1 MSAVV
6 LFVLF
11 FVILLFGLPISV
23 TMGISSILPWVVD
36 NTFAANLVMV
46 LRQMMSGV
54 NSLTLLA
61 IPMFM
66 LSGTIMARGGISKK
80 LFDVFT
86 YFVGNVIGGVPCAV
100 IITCLFYGAISG
112 SAPATVAA
120 VGAMTIP
127 VMVNLGYSKE
137 FSTAVVTVAG
147 GLGCIIPPSIPF
159 VLYSTSAGTSVGDMF
174 IAGIV
179 PGLLLGGLL
188 MIYAVYYSARRGED
202 RVRIKAVMGELRG
215 QGFLRLFLDSFWAL
229 LTPVII
235 LGSIY
240 GGIATP
246 TEAAVISVY
255 YALFVSVFIYKTIK
269 VSEIPAVF
277 MESLKTIA
285 PILFVLSAVASG
297 PMFTVLVCTLMEK
310 MSGRKL
316 VSWNVKQL
324 MGKVGGTMLIVYTV
338 FKCLDSWYW
347 ATDMLA
353 GEGLTFDQMFHGW
366 IYGKW
371 LFWIEHAFLII
382 PMIVLLIKPLR
393 TKPWIFYLM
402 LFLTCASI
410 TINRYVLTV
419 QGLAQPVMPFD
430 SWYTYAPNWAEWAS
444 CFLVFAYAAMVLSLA
459 YRYTPMFP
467 QEAELNKK

>member
-1 MSAVV
+1 MDYSKPVDAELFPEGCERCSLTKFTGWMSILGVIFLWGLYAAVRV
-6 LFVLF
+6 LG
-11 FVILLFGLPISV
+11 FGLGETGMDDYFGFGLWI
-23 TMGISSILPWVVD
+23 
-36 NTFAANLVMV
+36 TFDL
-46 LRQMMSGV
+46 
-54 NSLTLLA
+54 
-61 IPMFM
+61 
-66 LSGTIMARGGISKK
+66 
-80 LFDVFT
+80 
-86 YFVGNVIGGVPCAV
+86 AV
-100 IITCLFYGAISG
+100 IALGA
-112 SAPATVAA
+112 
-120 VGAMTIP
+120 GAFFTGALRYILNIDELKNI
-127 VMVNLGYSKE
+127 VNL
-137 FSTAVVTVAG
+137 
-147 GLGCIIPPSIPF
+147 
-159 VLYSTSAGTSVGDMF
+159 
-174 IAGIV
+174 
-179 PGLLLGGLL
+179 
-188 MIYAVYYSARRGED
+188 
-202 RVRIKAVMGELRG
+202 
-215 QGFLRLFLDSFWAL
+215 
-229 LTPVII
+229 
-235 LGSIY
+235 
-240 GGIATP
+240 
-246 TEAAVISVY
+246 AAVIGFLCYTGAMMILVLDIGQPIRCWFGYWYPNVHSMLTEVIFCITCYCIVLILEFVPLVLENRQLMKRPFIHALAHNFHVY
-255 YALFVSVFIYKTIK
+255 MPIFAGIGAFLSTFHQGSLGGMYGVLFGRPYLFREGFFIWPWT
-269 VSEIPAVF
+269 F
-277 MESLKTIA
+277 F
-285 PILFVLSAVASG
+285 LFVLSAVASG

-371 LFWIEHAFLII
+371 LFWLEHAFLII
-382 PMIVLLIKPLR
+382 PMIVRLIKPLR